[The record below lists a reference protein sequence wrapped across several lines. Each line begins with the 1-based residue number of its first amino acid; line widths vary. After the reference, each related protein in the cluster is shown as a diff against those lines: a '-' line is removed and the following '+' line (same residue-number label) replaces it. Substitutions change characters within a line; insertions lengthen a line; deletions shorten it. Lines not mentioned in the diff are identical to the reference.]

1 MLARIRLNMLVVLS
15 SVLILT
21 SAGCGIIV
29 IAGLGA
35 LGGYAISPD
44 TVEGILG
51 YSEGE
56 LFRSASDTLSVM
68 GMVTEQSKGTGHIVA
83 TIASVRV
90 TVDVLPTSKST
101 TKLRVKARRW
111 AFPKMA
117 VAQDVYVKIV
127 RKLQE

>member
-1 MLARIRLNMLVVLS
+1 MFRRIRVNMLAVLTS
-15 SVLILT
+15 AVILT
-21 SAGCGIIV
+21 SAGCGIVV

-51 YSEGE
+51 YSEAE
-56 LFRSASDTLSVM
+56 LFRSASDTLSIM
-68 GMVTEQSKGTGHIVA
+68 GMVTEQSKGTGHVAA
-83 TIASVRV
+83 TIAGVRV

-111 AFPKMA
+111 AFPKMS
-117 VAQDVYVKIV
+117 VAQEVYVKIV